1 MGELITRRIVKPFD
15 CLIGFGIPTSG
26 KGFRRAQATPAN
38 RDFVV
43 NSFPDERDYHRQVI
57 SYVEELVPV
66 ITHLGAS
73 VARDLTL
80 NDFAALFR
88 KQKKKASVIILFAH
102 GTDGSI
108 EFADRLASAE
118 EVIAAVPPAFDGI
131 IDLCVC
137 HSTELALTLRQARQY
152 CIIKYTE
159 TVATPAFWLY
169 FYIAVLKR
177 LQEHETNYLDAV
189 DDTMEA
195 LQSQFERES
204 CPDWKNYFRNFLS
217 KLVS

>member
-1 MGELITRRIVKPFD
+1 MGELITRRIVKPGD
-15 CLIGFGIPTSG
+15 CLIGFGIPTSRE
-26 KGFRRAQATPAN
+26 GFLQAQAAPAN

-43 NSFPDERDYHRQVI
+43 NCFPDYRDYHRQVI

-73 VARDLTL
+73 VVLDLTL
-80 NDFAALFR
+80 DDFAALFR
-88 KQKKKASVIILFAH
+88 KQASVIILFAH

-108 EFADRLASAE
+108 EFADGLAGAE

-137 HSTELALTLRQARQY
+137 HSIELALTLRRARQY

-195 LQSQFERES
+195 LQTQFERES